1 MESFFEYDQNVYDV
15 ITKNKELVRKKEMID
30 KILKSP
36 QIKKLL
42 QKASNGKFDLD
53 EDNKNFSKMLVD
65 SNYDIN
71 TILDKYMNDMY
82 KLAPEQR
89 NIEATEIEGA
99 TEPRSTALPLG
110 PPLTLGRPLPTSPPP
125 PPTGTPLDT
134 SSPPLADLS
143 PSSPPFAGPPP
154 PSTLQTR
161 QNIEL
166 PGLRTPEI
174 GTSEDVQDGI
184 NIIGKNLG

>member
-53 EDNKNFSKMLVD
+53 EDNKNFSKMVVD

-71 TILDKYMNDMY
+71 TILDKYMNHMY
-82 KLAPEQR
+82 NLAPEQR
-89 NIEATEIEGA
+89 NIGA
-99 TEPRSTALPLG
+99 TENEGVTEPLSTAHDLP
-110 PPLTLGRPLPTSPPP
+110 LGRPLPTDFTPLTRFIPP
-125 PPTGTPLDT
+125 PPTDPLPFT
-134 SSPPLADLS
+134 SPN
-143 PSSPPFAGPPP
+143 
-154 PSTLQTR
+154 QE
-161 QNIEL
+161 NKIEL
-166 PGLRTPEI
+166 PGVGPQPLPGVGPSKPI
-174 GTSEDVQDGI
+174 GRGEDNVDGFSQI
-184 NIIGKNLG
+184 DKMVG

>member
-42 QKASNGKFDLD
+42 QNASNGKFDLD

-71 TILDKYMNDMY
+71 TILDKYMDHMY
-82 KLAPEQR
+82 NLAPEQR
-89 NIEATEIEGA
+89 NIGATEIEGA
-99 TEPRSTALPLG
+99 TEPRPTAPLPTGLPLPLG
-110 PPLTLGRPLPTSPPP
+110 RPPPPLPTDLPP
-125 PPTGTPLDT
+125 PPTGP
-134 SSPPLADLS
+134 SPPPTDL
-143 PSSPPFAGPPP
+143 PPPPTGPPP
-154 PSTLQTR
+154 SFTFPNQGKK
-161 QNIEL
+161 NNVL
-166 PGLRTPEI
+166 PGE
-174 GTSEDVQDGI
+174 GEDYDIRDYDKKDGI
-184 NIIGKNLG
+184 AQLDKMVG

>member
-53 EDNKNFSKMLVD
+53 EDNKNFSKMVVD

-71 TILDKYMNDMY
+71 TILDKYMKDMY
-82 KLAPEQR
+82 NLAPEQR
-89 NIEATEIEGA
+89 NIGA
-99 TEPRSTALPLG
+99 TEPRSTAPDPTYLSDLPLPLG
-110 PPLTLGRPLPTSPPP
+110 RTPPPLPTYFPP
-125 PPTGTPLDT
+125 PPTNLP
-134 SSPPLADLS
+134 S
-143 PSSPPFAGPPP
+143 PSTDLPP
-154 PSTLQTR
+154 PSTDLPDPPPFTFPNQEKK
-161 QNIEL
+161 IEL
-166 PGLRTPEI
+166 PGVGPYKPI
-174 GTSEDVQDGI
+174 GPNEDKVDRIPQLDEMVG
-184 NIIGKNLG
+184 